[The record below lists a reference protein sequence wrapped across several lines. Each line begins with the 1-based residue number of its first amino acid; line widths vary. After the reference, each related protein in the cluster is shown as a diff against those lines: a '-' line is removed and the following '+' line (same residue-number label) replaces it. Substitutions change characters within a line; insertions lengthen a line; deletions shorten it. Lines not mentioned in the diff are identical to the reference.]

1 MKHHTCSTFPKN
13 VSPELNPGC
22 IVRKVQIVR
31 YFIRQL
37 PGPFKNVNALKGK
50 RSGTRLDQRK
60 HDVLNVLTVLKKVI
74 FRAIRKNI
82 DCVLDNSTV
91 QL

>member
-13 VSPELNPGC
+13 VSPELN
-22 IVRKVQIVR
+22 
-31 YFIRQL
+31 

-60 HDVLNVLTVLKKVI
+60 HDGLNVLTVLKKVI